1 MDGSKVDW
9 FVYLG
14 HPKLQYPTYSPS
26 ITHEQFRLESKTES
40 FITFSLEQET
50 VLKHRGI
57 FQSRKYCVEKTN
69 QEAVNCYKDC
79 FLKSLKVF
87 LIGLSWRISFHQTF
101 FCHQIPCQ
109 PSAVNTFDELNLTAC
124 NETEDEAIMNI
135 LFNKP
140 SLTPKFKC
148 DCLDPCSQFK
158 YKFYVNNICLFCC
171 VSTFDIFHN
180 PDQGKERSW
189 EKFDNS
195 EDKCRNFCSN
205 RNRRTLRLV
214 SHYV

>member
-1 MDGSKVDW
+1 MDLISHMDGSKVDW

-57 FQSRKYCVEKTN
+57 YQSRKYCVERNN
-69 QEAVNCYKDC
+69 QEAVKCYKEC
-79 FLKSLKVF
+79 FLQSLKVF
-87 LIGLSWRISFHQTF
+87 SFDFKKYSSKILVQV
-101 FCHQIPCQ
+101 PCM
-109 PSAVNTFDELNLTAC
+109 PSAVNTFDDLNLTAC

-180 PDQGKERSW
+180 PDQGKERS
-189 EKFDNS
+189 
-195 EDKCRNFCSN
+195 
-205 RNRRTLRLV
+205 
-214 SHYV
+214 